1 MTKKEILSKVKEYI
15 SQGLDEKGLGEIFSL
30 IGAGNYSAD
39 YLKSIRLWGDF
50 LPKGEEDPYTPE
62 QRYLHILWETI
73 DKVPMGIDIEFAIP
87 FRRMIAKKLFKK
99 CGKGFVANEG
109 CRFNYGHLIEVGD
122 YVVWNHCCYLDSKGG
137 LSFGDY
143 SMITEYTKI
152 FTHGH
157 SESDHE
163 ERSYSPVEIGEYAKV
178 YTACTLLPGIKIG
191 KGAICATGS
200 IVTKSVD
207 DFTMVAGIPAKP
219 VRGRRTLGKKVE
231 ELNHY
236 ALANKAFQCDDEE

>member
-1 MTKKEILSKVKEYI
+1 
-15 SQGLDEKGLGEIFSL
+15 
-30 IGAGNYSAD
+30 
-39 YLKSIRLWGDF
+39 
-50 LPKGEEDPYTPE
+50 
-62 QRYLHILWETI
+62 
-73 DKVPMGIDIEFAIP
+73 
-87 FRRMIAKKLFKK
+87 
-99 CGKGFVANEG
+99 
-109 CRFNYGHLIEVGD
+109 
-122 YVVWNHCCYLDSKGG
+122 
-137 LSFGDY
+137 
-143 SMITEYTKI
+143 MITEYTKI

-231 ELNHY
+231 NLNHY
-236 ALANKAFQCDDEE
+236 ALANKAFQCEDEE

>member
-1 MTKKEILSKVKEYI
+1 MTKQQILDKIREYI
-15 SQGLDEKGLGEIFSL
+15 NKGVDENSLAEIFSL
-30 IGAGNYSAD
+30 IGAGCYSAD
-39 YLKSIRLWGDF
+39 YLRTVRLWGDY
-50 LPKGEEDPYTPE
+50 LPRGEDCPYSPE

-87 FRRMIAKKLFKK
+87 FRRLIAKKLFKK
-99 CGKGFVANEG
+99 CGKGFIANEG

-122 YVVWNHCCYLDSKGG
+122 NVVWNHCCYLDSKGG
-137 LSFGDY
+137 LSFGDC

-157 SESDHE
+157 SEGDHE

-178 YTACTLLPGIKIG
+178 YTACTVLPGVKIG
-191 KGAICATGS
+191 KGAIVATGS

-207 DFTMVAGIPAKP
+207 DFVMVAGIPAKP
-219 VRGRRTLGKKVE
+219 IRERRTMGKSVE
-231 ELNHY
+231 DLNHY
-236 ALANKAFQCDDEE
+236 ALANKAFQTPDDE